1 MKVFHSSSLLVSRS
15 VLGVKWYISSVITT
29 FSVSEIQGLNDI
41 YINLHIALISAQ
53 YISLLIY
60 TLISENMFTVDRR
73 R

>member
-15 VLGVKWYISSVITT
+15 LLGVKWYISSVIIT

>member
-15 VLGVKWYISSVITT
+15 LLGVKWYISLVIIT